1 MKGRITLRTVFRS
14 NYSTYEG
21 EAPRLY
27 RTTEEIRRDIKDIK
41 ARIAEANAMLNVRNM
56 LTEVIAEYAEASPER
71 WVPELRALVEDAE
84 ETLAGLGGL
93 CESLDM
99 LKCELEDTRWAI
111 GV

>member
-1 MKGRITLRTVFRS
+1 LRTVFRT

-41 ARIAEANAMLNVRNM
+41 ERIAETSAMLNIRNM

-84 ETLAGLGGL
+84 ATLESLAEL
-93 CESLDM
+93 CTNLDM
-99 LKCELEDTRWAI
+99 LRCELEDTRWAI
-111 GV
+111 RG

>member
-1 MKGRITLRTVFRS
+1 MRTVFRT

-27 RTTEEIRRDIKDIK
+27 RTTEEIRRDIKEIK
-41 ARIAEANAMLNVRNM
+41 DRIAEATAMLNVRNM
-56 LTEVIAEYAEASPER
+56 LTELIAEYAEASPER
-71 WVPELRALVEDAE
+71 WVPELRALVDDAE
-84 ETLAGLGGL
+84 ATLESLGGL

-111 GV
+111 RG